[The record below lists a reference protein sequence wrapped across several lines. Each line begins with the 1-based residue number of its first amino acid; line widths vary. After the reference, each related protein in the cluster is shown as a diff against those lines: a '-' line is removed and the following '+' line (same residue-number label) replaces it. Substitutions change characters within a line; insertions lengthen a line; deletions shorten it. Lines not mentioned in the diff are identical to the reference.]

1 MNIYTELVEK
11 AAPRIKQERERLGVE
26 KKEVA
31 AALGYGLSNYSSYE
45 TKTLPS
51 LERAVELAQ
60 YFGCSVDYLL
70 GLSDTREKNIS

>member
-1 MNIYTELVEK
+1 MHDYTELVAK
-11 AAPRIKQERERLGVE
+11 TCPRIKAERERLGIE
-26 KKEVA
+26 KKELA

-51 LERAVELAQ
+51 IERVVELAE

-70 GLSDTREKNIS
+70 GLSNTREVRP